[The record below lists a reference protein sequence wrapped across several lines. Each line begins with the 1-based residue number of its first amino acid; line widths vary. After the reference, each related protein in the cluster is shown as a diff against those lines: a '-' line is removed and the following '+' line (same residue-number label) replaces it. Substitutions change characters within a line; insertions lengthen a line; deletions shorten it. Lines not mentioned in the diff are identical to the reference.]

1 MHIRE
6 FRERIEG
13 IEEHEELCSSFRV
26 MIGNQFEFYLSRKEM
41 DCEERTLVF
50 VDIDRIQKENQI
62 EEEWSI
68 IPEECILK
76 ICNELDVPYNRS
88 SELCYDDN
96 GDSYIKAV
104 ICDLWNIISKLDS
117 TRFMLAIIDLIQLN
131 TNKYI
136 EEYITRPAEEWL
148 VQNGFSDFIAQKAF
162 VAMWFSDTMKEAR
175 NAIKEAISECG
186 YVANI
191 IDEKEHNHDIVPE
204 ILYEIDNSKFLVA
217 DLTGNR
223 GGVYYEAGYAKGIGK
238 EVILT
243 AKEGEKPHFD
253 VAQVN
258 TIFWKDEMELKD
270 RLIRRIK
277 STIK

>member
-117 TRFMLAIIDLIQLN
+117 TRFMLAIIDLIQLLINILKN
-131 TNKYI
+131 TLRAQQK
-136 EEYITRPAEEWL
+136 
-148 VQNGFSDFIAQKAF
+148 NG
-162 VAMWFSDTMKEAR
+162 WFRMVFRILLRRKPLWQ
-175 NAIKEAISECG
+175 CG
-186 YVANI
+186 
-191 IDEKEHNHDIVPE
+191 
-204 ILYEIDNSKFLVA
+204 L
-217 DLTGNR
+217 
-223 GGVYYEAGYAKGIGK
+223 
-238 EVILT
+238 VIL
-243 AKEGEKPHFD
+243 
-253 VAQVN
+253 
-258 TIFWKDEMELKD
+258 
-270 RLIRRIK
+270 
-277 STIK
+277 